1 MSHACH
7 DHGHGHDH
15 VDASSH
21 GYRAILWIALAL
33 NGAMF
38 VIELAA
44 GLDEGSVA
52 LQADAIDF
60 LADSMTFAL
69 TLFVLGRALAWRA
82 SAGIAKAAM
91 MSAFG
96 LWVIAT
102 AVRQAM
108 SGGIPTPEVMGV
120 VGFMALGV
128 NLACAALF
136 FRHRKGDSNRR
147 SVWLCS
153 RNDAIGNVLVILA
166 GAGVFAT
173 DTAWPD
179 IGVGLVMALLE
190 LSSAYLIFRQA
201 FGEMRLA
208 RAA

>member
-7 DHGHGHDH
+7 DHGH

-21 GYRAILWIALAL
+21 GYRAILWIALGL

-69 TLFVLGRALAWRA
+69 TLFVLGRALVWRA
-82 SAGIAKAAM
+82 SAGIAKAVM
-91 MSAFG
+91 MSVFG

-102 AVRQAM
+102 AVRQAL
-108 SGGIPTPEVMGV
+108 GGGMPSPEVMGV

-128 NLACAALF
+128 NVACAALL
-136 FRHRKGDSNRR
+136 FRHRNGDSNRR

-153 RNDAIGNVLVILA
+153 RNDAIGNVLVVLA
-166 GAGVFAT
+166 GVGVFASG
-173 DTAWPD
+173 TAWPD
-179 IGVGLVMALLE
+179 IGVGLVMAVLE

-201 FGEMRLA
+201 FGEMRLP